1 LKTPATSVLRTRGQS
16 CPAGR
21 TSREASPADSISRY
35 SETTGPPTAISP
47 KLKWCD
53 VDKPRET
60 LWDAFKISVAS
71 RGGLERSAEALA
83 RRIRTQ
89 LVANEPL
96 HLPDSLWLAK
106 VISVTPAAGRTVD
119 LENRWPRINSPT

>member
-1 LKTPATSVLRTRGQS
+1 MPCWPNVEGGKPGGFDLAVLGDDGTSY
-16 CPAGR
+16 
-21 TSREASPADSISRY
+21 RY
-35 SETTGPPTAISP
+35 LAE
-47 KLKWCD
+47 LKWCD